1 MSMDNEGTPA
11 AAGKNTVCL
20 DISLHSADSKLKAVG
35 GREIPF
41 ARAILAIRNACGT
54 EAVSV
59 LPHASLGQEGG
70 TVQDVTASLSNAA
83 SSISPGE
90 SISWDVFDLLLPAHP
105 GTASKVH
112 MFGYR
117 AVMNWKFE
125 LSVWAEYR
133 TSASPGP
140 LKTPVL
146 RWRVRWSV
154 ADPASGAVGVTIEE
168 IKD

>member
-1 MSMDNEGTPA
+1 MDNEGAPA
-11 AAGKNTVCL
+11 AAGRNTACL
-20 DISLHSADSKLKAVG
+20 DISVHSADSKLKAVD

-41 ARAILAIRNACGT
+41 ARAILAIHNACGA

-59 LPHASLGQEGG
+59 LPRASLGQESG
-70 TVQDVTASLSNAA
+70 TVQDVSGSLSNAA

-90 SISWDVFDLLLPAHP
+90 SVSWDVFDLLLPAHP

-133 TSASPGP
+133 TSASSEP
-140 LKTPVL
+140 LKTPVS

>member
-1 MSMDNEGTPA
+1 MDNEGASAT
-11 AAGKNTVCL
+11 AGRNTLCL
-20 DISLHSADSKLKAVG
+20 DISLRSVDSKLKAVG

-41 ARAILAIRNACGT
+41 ARAILAIHNACGA

-70 TVQDVTASLSNAA
+70 TVQDVTGSLSNAA

-90 SISWDVFDLLLPAHP
+90 SVSWDVFDLLLPAHP

-133 TSASPGP
+133 TSASPEP

-154 ADPASGAVGVTIEE
+154 LDPASGAVGVSIEE
-168 IKD
+168 IGD